1 MRIINQ
7 AGLSPDELAV
17 VEREIPA
24 HRSLQEVINWGLTP
38 ESGALLP
45 EVVAEVLAQDEF
57 SHDVII
63 PWRDGLVLVYG
74 TT

>member
-7 AGLSPDELAV
+7 AGLSPDEFAI
-17 VEREIPA
+17 VEREIPE
-24 HRSLQEVINWGLTP
+24 HRSLGEVINWGLTR

-45 EVVAEVLAQDEF
+45 QVVAEVLAQDEF
-57 SHDVII
+57 SHDVVI